1 MIMKTK
7 NIMNITK
14 KKVFIFSFIAS
25 LIGFWGCD
33 DDFLEIPIPPGQQTD
48 VQQYQSATGLEHI
61 LNQAYAAYGEYF
73 SMHFPMGYYTLGS
86 IRSDDAWAGGE
97 YNDVT
102 DRHNINEFRIFADNS
117 LLPEV
122 WNQCYLSIRYCN
134 IVIDNAF
141 FALENDPTNDEVDH
155 VNSLIAQAHVLRGWG
170 YFMLGRTF
178 GDVPLLLKA
187 GVIEVK
193 PRDPILDVYKQAI
206 KDFQTAI
213 ESGHLTKITESIP
226 SSEKGRMNEGAA
238 YAFMAKTYMYMAS
251 VDRDNEMEHF
261 QSAYNAAKTLI
272 NSGFY
277 GLLSDYSELWKLENK
292 FTKESIYEVGYPPA
306 GLSRLHHHW
315 YATWLR
321 PRYIYKL
328 DTLGLGTREYQAIDG
343 NHGWGF
349 NTPTQDFVDAFAKGD
364 PRLHWTVWFQ
374 GDSTTGLSKDGLP
387 HEINFF
393 SSRSG
398 YYYRK
403 TTKDE
408 HFETTKSF
416 MNFKVYRYAD
426 LLLIG
431 AEAANEI
438 GESEDALKWLNMI
451 RERARNTV
459 AAKGYEDEK
468 IEGVPLDVT
477 ISDKNALRDTIRY
490 ERRVELG
497 CEGERFFDL
506 ARWHGTHG
514 YDLEQIIENAYKK
527 AGPDYNLTTN
537 APAAASEAPREPLPV
552 DVQLPKHLLA
562 PIPQNEVELTNG
574 VVKQN
579 PGY

>member
-1 MIMKTK
+1 MKNLV
-7 NIMNITK
+7 NISMK
-14 KKVFIFSFIAS
+14 KFLIISFVGL
-25 LIGFWGCD
+25 LIGFSGCE
-33 DDFLEIPIPPGQQTD
+33 DDFLEIPVPPGQQTD
-48 VQQYQSATGLEHI
+48 VQQYQSPTGLEHF
-61 LNQAYAAYGEYF
+61 LNLAYSAYGEYF
-73 SMHFPMGYYTLGS
+73 PGPWHFPIGYYTLGS
-86 IRSDDAWAGGE
+86 MRSDDAWAGGE
-97 YNDVT
+97 YNEVKH
-102 DRHNINEFRIFADNS
+102 RQNVNEFRLFADNEV
-117 LLPEV
+117 LPNV
-122 WNQCYLSIRYCN
+122 WDQCYLSIRYCN
-134 IVIDNAF
+134 VVIDNSSFAF
-141 FALENDPTNDEVDH
+141 EKGLTAEETKK
-155 VNSLIAQAHVLRGWG
+155 VNALIAQAHVLRGWG
-170 YFMLGRTF
+170 YFMLARTF

-193 PRDPILDVYKQAI
+193 PRDPVLKVYEQAI

-213 ESGHLTKITESIP
+213 EMGYLTKLNESVP
-226 SSEKGRMNEGAA
+226 KEEKGRMNEGAA

-251 VDRDNEMEHF
+251 VDRDNEMQHF
-261 QSAYNAAKTLI
+261 QSAYNAAKAVI

-277 GLLSDYSELWKLENK
+277 ELLPDYSELWKLENK

-321 PRYIYKL
+321 PRYIY
-328 DTLGLGTREYQAIDG
+328 TLGTREYQAIDG

-349 NTPTQDFVDAFAKGD
+349 NTPTQDFVEAFAKGD

-393 SSRSG
+393 ASRSG
-398 YYYRK
+398 YYFRK
-403 TTKDE
+403 TTKDQ

-438 GESEDALKWLNMI
+438 GETSDALNWLNLI

-459 AAKGYEDEK
+459 AAKDHEDDK
-468 IEGVPLDVT
+468 IDGVPFDVT
-477 ISDKNALRDTIRY
+477 VTAQDALRDTIRY

-514 YDLEQIIENAYKK
+514 YDLEKIIENAYKK

-537 APAAASEAPREPLPV
+537 APPAASEAPREPLPV